1 MMTDIAIIHVRFA
14 SDGTVAEISER
25 PSPLS
30 PQQWFKEL
38 SDAAPTLYQ
47 ALAGGRGIFRLSR
60 QQLESAREKAL
71 AGAAA

>member
-1 MMTDIAIIHVRFA
+1 MTDIAIIHVRFA

-25 PSPLS
+25 PSQLS
-30 PQQWFKEL
+30 PQQWFNEL

-60 QQLESAREKAL
+60 EQLESAREKAL